1 MTDQR
6 DLLYEP
12 IIRATA
18 SNFNL
23 DPELLIAQVLI
34 ESSGDPFA
42 FRYEPGFWTQYL
54 VNRAPVQRPE
64 GPLLACSY
72 GLLQILG
79 QTARERGY
87 TGALPDLFDPAVGI
101 RWGCEQLQY
110 LRSRLPPETNYDI
123 RALLASYN
131 GGLGG
136 NTHPPYR
143 NAAYADKVL
152 ALRDQR
158 KGTVSV

>member
-1 MTDQR
+1 MTECLYESIIAATALNYQLDP
-6 DLLYEP
+6 DLLC
-12 IIRATA
+12 
-18 SNFNL
+18 
-23 DPELLIAQVLI
+23 AQVLV

-42 FRYEPGFWTQYL
+42 FRYEPGFWSQYL
-54 VNRAPVQRPE
+54 ISRTPSARPE

-87 TGALPDLFDPAVGI
+87 VGQLSDLFDPAIGV
-101 RWGCEQLQY
+101 RWGCEHLVY
-110 LRSRLPPETNYDI
+110 LRQRLPVDYDV

-131 GGLGG
+131 GGLSG
-136 NTHPPYR
+136 NQHPPYR

-158 KGTVSV
+158 AAAKGTLSV